1 MVSKAAQTL
10 GRKGGS
16 VSSERKAIAARRNAS
31 LPRKKRPAWHTPS
44 NPLPEMSATELLE
57 QAAIVLEE
65 CVSGMEMLYIDG
77 HPLDQLIKIHLN
89 LPLDK
94 TAREVIFTDT
104 EA

>member
-1 MVSKAAQTL
+1 MVSKAAQEL

-16 VSSERKAIAARRNAS
+16 VSSERKSIAARRNAS
-31 LPRKKRPAWHTPS
+31 LPRKNRPAWHIPS

-57 QAAIVLEE
+57 HALVVLEE
-65 CVSGMEMLYIDG
+65 EVSGMNMLYIDG
-77 HPLDQLIKIHLN
+77 HPLDQLIKRHLN

-94 TAREVIFTDT
+94 TAREVLLT

>member
-16 VSSERKAIAARRNAS
+16 VSSERKTAAARRNAS
-31 LPRKKRPAWHTPS
+31 LPRKKRPAWHIPD
-44 NPLPEMSATELLE
+44 NPLPEMGTTELLE
-57 QAAIVLEE
+57 HALMVLEE
-65 CVSGMEMLYIDG
+65 EVSGMDMLYIDG
-77 HPLDQLIKIHLN
+77 HPLDKLIKIHLN

-94 TAREVIFTDT
+94 TAREVLVV

>member
-1 MVSKAAQTL
+1 MVSKAAQEL

-16 VSSERKAIAARRNAS
+16 VSSERKSIAARRNAS
-31 LPRKKRPAWHTPS
+31 LPRKKRPTWHIPS

-57 QAAIVLEE
+57 HAVMVLEDE
-65 CVSGMEMLYIDG
+65 VSGMNMLYIDG
-77 HPLDQLIKIHLN
+77 HPLDQLIKLHLN

-94 TAREVIFTDT
+94 TAREVLVD